1 MKPFMFVPN
10 MSWADVFTGWQFDK
24 YLLVLT
30 GEDPLL
36 VISIWHSFILAFGGG
51 VIALS
56 LTSVA
61 AYIITKTQLR
71 GREFLNFLCMVPFTL
86 PGVVLG
92 VAILWGYTQP
102 ALLLYGTIWI
112 LLIAY
117 VTKDLPLGLK
127 SVHSSF
133 MQIHSELEESS
144 RVCGASW
151 WTQFTT
157 ITIPLV
163 KPGLVVGF
171 VLTFASILREVGASI
186 LLYSQGNEVVAYV
199 LFNLWENGENQTL
212 TAFIILTTLLT
223 LIAVILILRIGRT
236 KFVELTRTEV
246 TQS

>member
-1 MKPFMFVPN
+1 
-10 MSWADVFTGWQFDK
+10 
-24 YLLVLT
+24 
-30 GEDPLL
+30 
-36 VISIWHSFILAFGGG
+36 
-51 VIALS
+51 
-56 LTSVA
+56 
-61 AYIITKTQLR
+61 
-71 GREFLNFLCMVPFTL
+71 
-86 PGVVLG
+86 
-92 VAILWGYTQP
+92 
-102 ALLLYGTIWI
+102 
-112 LLIAY
+112 
-117 VTKDLPLGLK
+117 
-127 SVHSSF
+127 